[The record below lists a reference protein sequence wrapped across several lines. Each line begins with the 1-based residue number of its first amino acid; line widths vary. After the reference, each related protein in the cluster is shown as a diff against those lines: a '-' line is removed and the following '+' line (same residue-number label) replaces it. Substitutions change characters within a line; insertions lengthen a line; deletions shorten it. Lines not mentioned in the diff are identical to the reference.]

1 MIAGCRLYTETARAQ
16 IVIDPLGVL
25 QGVVQIIVITAA
37 KGGTVDSDLFVIDPF
52 TSELRIAASSSDPMA
67 IDYLSLIHFAIS
79 AIEDFRRIEIFLKKR
94 FHVLSKRF
102 AAQP

>member
-1 MIAGCRLYTETARAQ
+1 MFLGLLELDNQPLRLNFN
-16 IVIDPLGVL
+16 
-25 QGVVQIIVITAA
+25 
-37 KGGTVDSDLFVIDPF
+37 KFDLFNIDE
-52 TSELRIAASSSDPMA
+52 TMSELRFAASPNDPMA
-67 IDYLSLIHFAIS
+67 IDYLSRIHFAIS